1 MAQTHTEDGQA
12 RKQAEASG
20 GPAGL
25 TLGPEKTPSRNPP
38 ARGWSMH
45 ICVCVHAH
53 SHTHSHT
60 QVSFIYVYISYTYI
74 FIDNFQIFKTV

>member
-38 ARGWSMH
+38 ALGCCLPAGACTFV
-45 ICVCVHAH
+45 CVCT
-53 SHTHSHT
+53 HTHTHTHT
-60 QVSFIYVYISYTYI
+60 QRCLSYMVTFHTPI
-74 FIDNFQIFKTV
+74 FL